1 MVVFAL
7 MGNRRVPG
15 PERIQAI
22 ARRFSDRAQAWVAG
36 VLAADTTGRLAQLA
50 ETCPGAVIFAFAL
63 LSHERARAWRAGHG
77 LLRDG
82 IAGRPLDELLDA
94 ALQGWA
100 DGAHHMVA
108 GWRRAGFPGRGIWHG
123 VADTSGPAR
132 TRLLSAQR
140 LLIHHAGAQVD
151 EHSLWLPP
159 PVAFSPEDIPADP
172 RDNSTWFAVVKVHST
187 MAVIPTAAASPRAR
201 RLAEFV
207 SRNALVVERT
217 SLGSERRWQH
227 KALLDY
233 AAATGDYPCRSTP
246 ASPYLDKVE
255 AWHRKIAKASQAAGR
270 TAPRYG

>member
-1 MVVFAL
+1 
-7 MGNRRVPG
+7 
-15 PERIQAI
+15 
-22 ARRFSDRAQAWVAG
+22 
-36 VLAADTTGRLAQLA
+36 
-50 ETCPGAVIFAFAL
+50 
-63 LSHERARAWRAGHG
+63 
-77 LLRDG
+77 
-82 IAGRPLDELLDA
+82 
-94 ALQGWA
+94 LQGWA

-159 PVAFSPEDIPADP
+159 PLAFSPEDIPADP

-187 MAVIPTAAASPRAR
+187 M
-201 RLAEFV
+201 AEFV

-233 AAATGDYPCRSTP
+233 AAATGDYPCRSAP
-246 ASPYLDKVE
+246 ASPSSTRSRRGIARSRRRVRLQVARHLATVE
-255 AWHRKIAKASQAAGR
+255 G
-270 TAPRYG
+270 